1 MVVEVTRYPNAIAAL
16 ESAGWS
22 SEASTSVE
30 RLNLEQLT
38 TAGFETWPTA
48 LSTLQKL
55 GVFEI
60 KSMRRGRVDR
70 FWVDAAKAS
79 SMLDAS
85 WAEKYQVRVS
95 SRLLPIGCAYNDHM
109 VLLLAEDGRVFGSYD
124 DFLALLGENVFAAIE
139 LFLTNGEVEEI
150 A

>member
-1 MVVEVTRYPNAIAAL
+1 MTRYPNAKAAL
-16 ESAGWS
+16 ERAGWS
-22 SEASTSVE
+22 SEVSTAVD

-38 TAGFETWPTA
+38 AAGFATWPGAVSA
-48 LSTLQKL
+48 LQNL

-60 KSMRRGRVDR
+60 EFTRRGRVDR

-79 SMLDAS
+79 SLLDAS
-85 WAEKYQVRVS
+85 RVDKYEVRVA
-95 SRLLPIGCAYNDHM
+95 SRLIPIGCAYNEHM